1 MKKYTYSFF
10 YEGKLLQ
17 YEQWENQEHFD
28 AQRTQ
33 ILEYSGE
40 GTGNYTSS
48 GTEKSLEVT
57 IHNNW

>member
-1 MKKYTYSFF
+1 MK
-10 YEGKLLQ
+10 EILQ

-33 ILEYSGE
+33 IPEYLGE
-40 GTGNYTSS
+40 WTGKYTSS
-48 GTEKSLEVT
+48 ETEKSLEVT